1 MKIFLIIVLGFIFLL
16 LCGIVD
22 TLDKM
27 NNGLN
32 KLNIALGELKN
43 EVIKIKDKKNLSLIL
58 NNKEIEKNINK

>member
-43 EVIKIKDKKNLSLIL
+43 EVIKINDKKNLSLIL
-58 NNKEIEKNINK
+58 NNKDISNNINK